1 MNEGVKISISNIW
14 TNVQEIADL
23 HNLHPLVKS
32 YLKVDMISST
42 RRYKKNKALADQK
55 ACTPATEAN
64 IKTCILVNIC
74 SFSQLYLS
82 QNSINSEI

>member
-1 MNEGVKISISNIW
+1 M
-14 TNVQEIADL
+14 QEIADL

-64 IKTCILVNIC
+64 IKTCIL
-74 SFSQLYLS
+74 SQHLQLFSIVFVPEFNKQ
-82 QNSINSEI
+82 